1 MPSFKACLLCGWC
14 DSRGSR
20 VATGMGSEH
29 RPYAH
34 EWVCGC
40 ERKEGMRFLSFLLA
54 LKSLPGH
61 PGVLCM
67 LVTKHTGP
75 EGFPAFLLGWEA
87 WKPCQWLLGLNRGD
101 TGSQVSRQEP
111 YSPKEAAQSPEQIP
125 LCHSMAAG
133 WDLWLQPARPAWR
146 GNSCTNPT
154 GHSFPKGQHRR
165 PHTVQPFSHAHLF
178 GKSCQIKMSPFVCAE
193 ANG

>member
-1 MPSFKACLLCGWC
+1 M
-14 DSRGSR
+14 
-20 VATGMGSEH
+20 
-29 RPYAH
+29 H

-40 ERKEGMRFLSFLLA
+40 ERKEGVRFLSFLLA

-61 PGVLCM
+61 PGVLC
-67 LVTKHTGP
+67 LFVTKHTGP
-75 EGFPAFLLGWEA
+75 EGFPCISAGLGSLKTLQMA
-87 WKPCQWLLGLNRGD
+87 PGLEPRGD

-125 LCHSMAAG
+125 LCHTMAAG
-133 WDLWLQPARPAWR
+133 GTWGFHPARPALA
-146 GNSCTNPT
+146 GEKLQSPT
-154 GHSFPKGQHRR
+154 GHSFPKGQHHR
-165 PHTVQPFSHAHLF
+165 PHRVQPFSHAHLF